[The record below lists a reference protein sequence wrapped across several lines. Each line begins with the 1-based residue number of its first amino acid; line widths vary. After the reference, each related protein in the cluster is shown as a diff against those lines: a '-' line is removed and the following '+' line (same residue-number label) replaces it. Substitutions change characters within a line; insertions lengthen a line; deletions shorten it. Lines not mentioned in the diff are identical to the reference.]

1 MEEDYFAFD
10 TPLVSDEE
18 EDKEDYFSFSTPL
31 PKTEPTIDQPLPQED
46 YTTEQNTTPVVDIDA
61 PIAEQQVSEAE
72 IQTNEI
78 LDQAEADESYDD
90 PRLRSAIEKTRV
102 QYTEAYGDE
111 YIKAQSAMVSD
122 TNQKI
127 IERRDQLIDAIN
139 KRYTDESGN
148 LSEVG
153 QLQLAK
159 VEEQFQTTEF
169 TPRNFEEDIQ
179 KQADYISEYMSQTD
193 NPIHRKLID
202 EMLELGYGV
211 NKIYGV
217 MTAAEFSP
225 ILGGALSLEE
235 TDDRLE
241 DAKVL
246 WEQGDLASRGLAGA
260 VVALQGLEVGL
271 GAVVGGKVAKKGVEL
286 LTGTNAKKMAR
297 ARLNAKGAAAAETE
311 VAKKAAVE
319 AKKVAEANKETQQ
332 AFIDAFETRTGKTIS
347 TGDAGNK
354 VIDPTLTRQAG
365 KETSEE
371 ILNYKNKPV
380 KDTLEEGLIEQTVQ
394 FAHLTDDPDVLV
406 SPLLKPEKFDG
417 IVAIASDLKKA
428 NPSAFG
434 KNETIIDDLFELTV
448 NEDLLASDELATM
461 LTKYNI
467 SFDEYVMSVVGSG
480 SEAGKI
486 LNKLSQIA
494 KARPASAVNAAK
506 EKAAKEAAG
515 SIRRTVMRVENIRRG
530 GLVSQLATASRNL
543 TSAGIRAPMESL
555 GNVMDESLYR
565 LSNDGVGAAV
575 GAVFNGDVWTD
586 SFRQMKYM
594 FRNPVEA
601 KRYTDILL
609 KRPELADQYDRMF
622 NNINEIQALTGRGK
636 GGVGD
641 TVLTALEDGVDL
653 LNTPNRLQEY
663 LIRRGAFFGELE
675 RLSRREWD
683 MDLIDVLN
691 KGKIRDLLND
701 ASSVR
706 PAGTRSFM
714 DLVDD
719 SVNKALDITYAKQPD
734 IPVFQST
741 ASFIV
746 RNGLTTVMPFPRFMF
761 NSMELLGQYAGGAS
775 IPIARKMASIVSK
788 GQRGPLTAKDRQ
800 RIQRNI
806 LGWSAIGAAY
816 QYRTSEDANADYK
829 MVTTSDDEMLDTTPQ
844 YPLRQFLYLG
854 EATKRAMDGTL
865 GDWFDIREFQDT
877 FLGVNFR
884 TGVGNVFLEEVA
896 DLATGLDLTAKEATG
911 KLLGSA
917 LGQYLSTWMVPF
929 GQVIESQRAAGL
941 RGTAYKDVREDPDLG
956 FWSTLGNEVKR
967 PFDQRGFT
975 MSAEEEAAL
984 PEREFLYS
992 EDGTKDRKNVLS
1004 RVIFGLNFQEKDAKY
1019 GEYLKGKGMQ
1029 EWELGSKSRVPSI
1042 QRTEN
1047 KELRKYIPTIVDIAQ
1062 NMETYV
1068 REAYQTKS
1076 DEFKARVSE
1085 NQYVNSEIVPLIK
1098 SQVNNLKRE
1107 LRDAGMQ
1114 YMSGDP
1120 YLIAQTQYRRMSPDF
1135 RKYATVKF
1143 IENNGRSPDGS
1154 NTADLQ
1160 EMIQLGKAYKEA
1172 IR

>member
-1 MEEDYFAFD
+1 MVEFVPFAEKLKSEE
-10 TPLVSDEE
+10 EE
-18 EDKEDYFSFSTPL
+18 EDTIEFVPFSEPL
-31 PKTEPTIDQPLPQED
+31 PKTEPTVEQSLPQED
-46 YTTEQNTTPVVDIDA
+46 YVTEQNTTPVVDIDA
-61 PIAEQQVSEAE
+61 PIPEQQTAVADAE
-72 IQTNEI
+72 MADMGI
-78 LDQAEADESYDD
+78 ADEPYED
-90 PRLRSAIEKTRV
+90 PRLDAAIAKTREYYS
-102 QYTEAYGDE
+102 QTMGDE
-111 YIKAQSAMVSD
+111 EYLAAVE
-122 TNQKI
+122 
-127 IERRDQLIDAIN
+127 ERRLELEEN
-139 KRYTDESGN
+139 TRVLMERYGITDE
-148 LSEVG
+148 E
-153 QLQLAK
+153 QLKQMRVERGLDAEIPTVEPFDYEAK
-159 VEEQFQTTEF
+159 ITEQS
-169 TPRNFEEDIQ
+169 
-179 KQADYISEYMSQTD
+179 DYIRDYMSQTD

-202 EMLELGYGV
+202 EMLDKGYGV
-211 NKIYGV
+211 NQIYGM
-217 MTAAEFSP
+217 MTAAEFTP
-225 ILGGALSLEE
+225 FLGTAMSIEE
-235 TDDRLE
+235 TDDMYEL
-241 DAKVL
+241 ASML
-246 WEQGDLASRGLAGA
+246 WQEGDLADKG
-260 VVALQGLEVGL
+260 VAAALMGLQGLEIVGS
-271 GAVVGGKVAKKGVEL
+271 AVVGGKLASKGVQL
-286 LTGTNAKKMAR
+286 LTPANVKKVSRAK
-297 ARLNAKGAAAAETE
+297 LNAKGAAAAETE
-311 VAKKAAVE
+311 VAKNAAVE

-332 AFIDAFETRTGKTIS
+332 AFIEAFETRTGKTIS
-347 TGDAGNK
+347 TGDEGNK

-380 KDTLEEGLIEQTVQ
+380 KDTLEEDLVDSTVQ

-428 NPSAFG
+428 NPDSFG
-434 KNETIIDDLFELTV
+434 KNDTIIDDLFELTV

-515 SIRRTVMRVENIRRG
+515 AIRKNVMRIENIRRG

-543 TSAGIRAPMESL
+543 TSGVIRAPMESL

-609 KRPELADQYDRMF
+609 DRPELSDQYDRMF
-622 NNINEIQALTGRGK
+622 NNINEIQALTGRGQ
-636 GGVGD
+636 GGVAD

-653 LNTPNRLQEY
+653 LNTPNRFQEY

-675 RLSRREWD
+675 RLARREWD
-683 MDLIDVLN
+683 IDLIDTLN
-691 KGKIRDLLND
+691 QGKIRDLLND
-701 ASSVR
+701 TQSVR
-706 PAGTRSFM
+706 PAGARSFM

-719 SVNKALDITYAKQPD
+719 SVNRALDITYAKQPD

-775 IPIARKMASIVSK
+775 IPIARKMASIVMK

-816 QYRTSEDANADYK
+816 QYRTSDDANADYK
-829 MVTTSDDEMLDTTPQ
+829 MVNTDEGEMLDTTPQ

-854 EATKRAMDGTL
+854 EATKRIMNGTM
-865 GDWFDIREFQDT
+865 GDWFDLREFQDT

-884 TGVGNVFLEEVA
+884 TGVGNVLLEEVA
-896 DLATGLDLTAKEATG
+896 DLATGLDLTAKESAA
-911 KLLGSA
+911 KLLGGA
-917 LGQYLSTWMVPF
+917 LGNYLSTWMVPF
-929 GQVIESQRAAGL
+929 GQVIEAQRAAGL
-941 RGTAYKDVREDPDLG
+941 RGTEYKDVREDPDLG

-975 MSAEEEAAL
+975 MMPETEEQL
-984 PEREFLYS
+984 PEREFLYA
-992 EDGTKDRKNVLS
+992 EDGTKDRKNILS
-1004 RVIFGLNFQEKDAKY
+1004 RVIFGLNFQERDAKY

-1047 KELRKYIPTIVDIAQ
+1047 KELRKHIPAIVDIAQ

-1068 REAYQTKS
+1068 REAYETKS
-1076 DEFKARVSE
+1076 PEFKAEVSE
-1085 NQYVNSEIVPLIK
+1085 EQYVNSEIVPLIK
-1098 SQVNNLKRE
+1098 SQVNNLKSE

-1114 YMSGDP
+1114 FMSGDP
-1120 YLIAQTQYRRMSPDF
+1120 YLIAQTEYRRMSPDF

-1143 IENNGRSPDGS
+1143 IENNGRAPDGS
-1154 NTADLQ
+1154 SAEDLQ
-1160 EMIQLGKAYKEA
+1160 EMVMLGKAYKKA

>member
-1 MEEDYFAFD
+1 MADFVPFASKL
-10 TPLVSDEE
+10 TSKEE
-18 EDKEDYFSFSTPL
+18 EDNGVTFVPFSAPL
-31 PKTEPTIDQPLPQED
+31 PKTQPTVEQPLPQED
-46 YTTEQNTTPVVDIDA
+46 YATEQNTTYVEDIDA
-61 PIAEQQVSEAE
+61 PTMGQQTSEAE
-72 IQTNEI
+72 LQMNEM
-78 LDQAEADESYDD
+78 LDQAKADESYED
-90 PRLRSAIEKTRV
+90 PRLKTAIEKTRI
-102 QYTEAYGDE
+102 QYTEAYGDD
-111 YIKAQSAMVSD
+111 YIEAQSGMVSD

-139 KRYTDESGN
+139 TKYTDESGN

-153 QLQLAK
+153 QLQLDK
-159 VEEQFQTTEF
+159 VQEQFQTTEF
-169 TPRNFEEDIQ
+169 IPRNFEEDIQ

-202 EMLELGYGV
+202 EMLDKDFAV
-211 NKIYGV
+211 NTIYGV
-217 MTAAEFSP
+217 MNGLEWSP
-225 ILGGALSLEE
+225 VMGAALSAEE
-235 TDDRLE
+235 TDDMYEIAQRFWDE
-241 DAKVL
+241 
-246 WEQGDLASRGLAGA
+246 GGLANNLIGTAVIGA
-260 VVALQGLEVGL
+260 QLVEVGL
-271 GAVVGGKVAKKGVEL
+271 SAMVGGKVAKKGVQL
-286 LTGTNAKKMAR
+286 LTGTNIKKMAR
-297 ARLNAKGAAAAETE
+297 AKLNAKGAAAAETE
-311 VAKKAAVE
+311 VAQKAAVE
-319 AKKVAEANKETQQ
+319 AKKVAEANKDVQQ
-332 AFIDAFETRTGKTIS
+332 ALIEAFETRTGKTIS
-347 TGDAGNK
+347 TGDAGKK
-354 VIDPTLTRQAG
+354 VIDPTLVRQAG

-380 KDTLEEGLIEQTVQ
+380 KDTLEEGLVDQTVQ

-406 SPLLKPEKFDG
+406 SALLKPEKFNG
-417 IVAIASDLKKA
+417 IVAVASELKKS
-428 NPSAFG
+428 NPSAFSS
-434 KNETIIDDLFELTV
+434 NETLIDDLFALTV
-448 NEDLLASDELATM
+448 NEDLLASDTLADM

-467 SFDEYVMSVVGSG
+467 SFDDYVLTVVGAG

-494 KARPASAVNAAK
+494 RARPAGAG
-506 EKAAKEAAG
+506 KAAKENAAKNAAG
-515 SIRRTVMRVENIRRG
+515 DIRKTVMRIENVRRG

-543 TSAGIRAPMESL
+543 TSGAIRAPMESL

-565 LSNDGVGAAV
+565 LSTGNKTGAI
-575 GAVFNGDVWTD
+575 GAIFDGDVWTD

-594 FRNPVEA
+594 FRNPIEA
-601 KRYTDILL
+601 KRYTDLLL
-609 KRPELADQYDRMF
+609 KRPELGDQFDRMF

-636 GGVGD
+636 GGAVD
-641 TVLTALEDGVDL
+641 TVLSALEDGVDVI
-653 LNTPNRLQEY
+653 NTPNRMQEY

-683 MDLIDVLN
+683 IDLVDALN
-691 KGKIRDLLND
+691 EGKVRDLLND

-714 DLVDD
+714 ELVDD

-775 IPIARKMASIVSK
+775 IPITRKMASLVSK

-865 GDWFDIREFQDT
+865 GDWFDVREFQDT

-896 DLATGLDLTAKEATG
+896 DLATGLDLTAEETTAKA
-911 KLLGSA
+911 LGGA
-917 LGQYLSTWMVPF
+917 LGQYLSTWAVPF

-956 FWSTLGNEVKR
+956 FWSTLGKEVKR

-984 PEREFLYS
+984 PEREFLYA
-992 EDGTKDRKNVLS
+992 EGGTKDRTNVLS

-1019 GEYLKGKGMQ
+1019 GEYLKSKGMQ

-1042 QRTEN
+1042 QRAEN
-1047 KELRKYIPTIVDIAQ
+1047 KELRKHIPTIVAIAES
-1062 NMETYV
+1062 MEGYV
-1068 REAYQTKS
+1068 RDAYQTKS
-1076 DEFKARVSE
+1076 LEFKEKITE

-1098 SQVNNLKRE
+1098 SQVSNLKSQ
-1107 LRDAGMQ
+1107 LRDAGME

-1120 YLIAQTQYRRMSPDF
+1120 YLIAQTKYRRMSPDF

-1143 IENNGRSPDGS
+1143 IEENGRSPDGS
-1154 NTADLQ
+1154 SAEDLQ
-1160 EMIQLGKAYKEA
+1160 QMIMLGEAYKEA

>member
-1 MEEDYFAFD
+1 MVDFVPFSNQ
-10 TPLVSDEE
+10 LSSEE
-18 EDKEDYFSFSTPL
+18 EESNEVEFVPFNTPL
-31 PKTEPTIDQPLPQED
+31 PTTQPTVEQPLPQED
-46 YTTEQNTTPVVDIDA
+46 YVTEQNTTSVVDIDA
-61 PIAEQQVSEAE
+61 PTMGQQTSEAE
-72 IQTNEI
+72 IQTNEM
-78 LDQAEADESYDD
+78 LDQAEADESYVD
-90 PRLRSAIEKTRV
+90 PRLDAAIEKTRV
-102 QYTEAYGDE
+102 QYTEAYGDDYRE
-111 YIKAQSAMVSD
+111 AQSGMASD

-148 LSEVG
+148 LSEEG
-153 QLQLAK
+153 QLQLDKAYQ
-159 VEEQFQTTEF
+159 QFQTTEF

-179 KQADYISEYMSQTD
+179 KQADYVSEYMSQTD
-193 NPIHRKLID
+193 NPIHRTLIN
-202 EMLELGYGV
+202 EMLDKGYGV
-211 NKIYGV
+211 NTIHG
-217 MTAAEFSP
+217 MMNGLEWTPIAGAALA
-225 ILGGALSLEE
+225 IEE
-235 TDDRLE
+235 TDDVYE
-241 DAKVL
+241 M
-246 WEQGDLASRGLAGA
+246 ASNIWKEG
-260 VVALQGLEVGL
+260 GL
-271 GAVVGGKVAKKGVEL
+271 GNKAIASTVMSLQVAEVIGSAFVGGKVAAKGINL
-286 LTGTNAKKMAR
+286 LTPSNLKKYNRAK
-297 ARLNAKGAAAAETE
+297 LNAKGAAAAETE
-311 VAKKAAVE
+311 VAKTAAAE
-319 AKKVAEANKETQQ
+319 AKKVAEANKQTGQDLI
-332 AFIDAFETRTGKTIS
+332 AAFELRTGKVIS
-347 TGDAGNK
+347 TGDASEK
-354 VIDPTLTRQAG
+354 VIDPTLVRQAG
-365 KETSEE
+365 KQTSEE
-371 ILNYKNKPV
+371 ILKFKNKPI
-380 KDTLEEGLIEQTVQ
+380 KSTLEESTLDQSAQ
-394 FAHLTDDPDVLV
+394 FAHLTDDPEVLM
-406 SPLLKPEKFDG
+406 SPMLKPEKFDA
-417 IVAIASDLKKA
+417 IVAVASELKKA
-428 NPSAFG
+428 NPKAFG

-448 NEDLLASDELATM
+448 NEDLLASDTLTDM

-467 SFDEYVMSVVGSG
+467 SFDDYVLTVVGSG

-494 KARPASAVNAAK
+494 RARPAGAG
-506 EKAAKEAAG
+506 KAAKENAAKNAAG
-515 SIRRTVMRVENIRRG
+515 DIRKTVMRVENVRRG

-543 TSAGIRAPMESL
+543 TSAVIRAPMESL

-565 LSNDGVGAAV
+565 LSTGNKTGAI
-575 GAVFNGDVWTD
+575 GAIFNGDVWTD

-594 FRNPVEA
+594 FRNPIEA
-601 KRYTDILL
+601 KRYTDLLL
-609 KRPELADQYDRMF
+609 KRPELGDQYDRMF

-636 GGVGD
+636 GGVTD
-641 TVLTALEDGVDL
+641 TVLSALEDGVDL
-653 LNTPNRLQEY
+653 LNTPNRIQEY

-683 MDLIDVLN
+683 MDLIDALN
-691 KGKIRDLLND
+691 QGKVRDLLND

-719 SVNKALDITYAKQPD
+719 SVSRALDITYAKQPD

-800 RIQRNI
+800 RISRNI

-816 QYRTSEDANADYK
+816 QYRTSEDANPDYK
-829 MVTTSDDEMLDTTPQ
+829 MLSTDDGSMLDTTPQ

-854 EATKRAMDGTL
+854 EATKRSIDGTL
-865 GDWFDIREFQDT
+865 GDWFDVREFQDT

-896 DLATGLDLTAKEATG
+896 DLATGLDLTAKETTA
-911 KLLGSA
+911 KVLGGA

-956 FWSTLGNEVKR
+956 FWSTLGKEIKR

-975 MSAEEEAAL
+975 MSAEEEATL

-1004 RVIFGLNFQEKDAKY
+1004 RVIFGLNFQERDAKY
-1019 GEYLKGKGMQ
+1019 GEYLTSKGMR

-1042 QRTEN
+1042 QRAEN
-1047 KELRKYIPTIVDIAQ
+1047 KELRKHIPTIVDIAQ
-1062 NMETYV
+1062 SMEGYV

-1076 DEFKARVSE
+1076 REFKEKVTE

-1098 SQVNNLKRE
+1098 SQVSNLKSQ
-1107 LRDAGMQ
+1107 LRDAGME

-1120 YLIAQTQYRRMSPDF
+1120 YLIAQTKYRRMSPDF
-1135 RKYATVKF
+1135 RKYATIKF
-1143 IENNGRSPDGS
+1143 IEENGRSPDGS
-1154 NTADLQ
+1154 SADDLQ
-1160 EMIQLGKAYKEA
+1160 QMVMLGQAYKEA

>member
-1 MEEDYFAFD
+1 MADFVSQNDEVRFVPMSNNLSFDEEEDNEVRFVPMD
-10 TPLVSDEE
+10 TPLVA
-18 EDKEDYFSFSTPL
+18 TR
-31 PKTEPTIDQPLPQED
+31 PTVEQPLPQED
-46 YTTEQNTTPVVDIDA
+46 YVTEQNTTSVVDIDA
-61 PIAEQQVSEAE
+61 PIIEQQTSEAE

-78 LDQAEADESYDD
+78 LDQDEADESYED
-90 PRLRSAIEKTRV
+90 PR
-102 QYTEAYGDE
+102 
-111 YIKAQSAMVSD
+111 IKAAIVEARK
-122 TNQKI
+122 NYA
-127 IERRDQLIDAIN
+127 ERDRGIRAEKEYYEGLAAQYGNEEAI
-139 KRYTDESGN
+139 KRQNDLLN
-148 LSEVG
+148 LSDYETG
-153 QLQLAK
+153 TEDNETKIQ
-159 VEEQFQTTEF
+159 EEAETIRNYMNSTE
-169 TPRNFEEDIQ
+169 
-179 KQADYISEYMSQTD
+179 

-202 EMLELGYGV
+202 ELLDKGYGTDT
-211 NKIYGV
+211 ISRLITG
-217 MTAAEFSP
+217 AEYTP
-225 ILGGALSLEE
+225 ILGTAMAIEEIDDDLALAKRLWDEGSLADRGIVVGLGLITGAELIG
-235 TDDRLE
+235 T
-241 DAKVL
+241 AIVGGK
-246 WEQGDLASRGLAGA
+246 LASRG
-260 VVALQGLEVGL
+260 VQ
-271 GAVVGGKVAKKGVEL
+271 L
-286 LTGTNAKKMAR
+286 LTGTNVKKMAR

-311 VAKKAAVE
+311 VAQKAAVE
-319 AKKVAEANKETQQ
+319 AKKVAEANKEIQQ
-332 AFIDAFETRTGKTIS
+332 ALIDAFETRTGKTIS
-347 TGDAGNK
+347 TGDAGKK
-354 VIDPTLTRQAG
+354 VIDPTLVRQAG

-371 ILNYKNKPV
+371 ILNYKNKSV
-380 KDTLEEGLIEQTVQ
+380 KDTLEESLVDQTAQ
-394 FAHLTDDPDVLV
+394 FAHLTDDPDVLAA
-406 SPLLKPEKFDG
+406 PYLKPEKFNG

-434 KNETIIDDLFELTV
+434 SNETLIDDLFELTV
-448 NEDLLASDELATM
+448 NEDLLASDTLADM

-467 SFDEYVMSVVGSG
+467 SFDDYVLTVVGAG

-494 KARPASAVNAAK
+494 KARPAGAVNAAK

-515 SIRRTVMRVENIRRG
+515 SIRKTIMRLENVRRG
-530 GLVSQLATASRNL
+530 GLVSQVATASRNL
-543 TSAGIRAPMESL
+543 TSAGIRAPLESL

-565 LSNDGVGAAV
+565 LSNDGVGAAA

-594 FRNPVEA
+594 FRNPIEA
-601 KRYTDILL
+601 KRYTDLLL
-609 KRPELADQYDRMF
+609 KRPELGDQFDRMF

-641 TVLTALEDGVDL
+641 TVLTALEDAVDVI
-653 LNTPNRLQEY
+653 NTPNRLQEY

-675 RLSRREWD
+675 RLSRREWNI
-683 MDLIDVLN
+683 DLIDTLN

-896 DLATGLDLTAKEATG
+896 DLATGLDLTAEETTAKV
-911 KLLGSA
+911 LGGA

-1019 GEYLKGKGMQ
+1019 GEYLKGKGMR

-1042 QRTEN
+1042 QRIEN

-1076 DEFKARVSE
+1076 DEFKAKVSE
-1085 NQYVNSEIVPLIK
+1085 NQYVNSEIIPLIK

>member
-1 MEEDYFAFD
+1 MADFVPFASK
-10 TPLVSDEE
+10 LASKEE
-18 EDKEDYFSFSTPL
+18 EDNGVTFVPFSASL
-31 PKTEPTIDQPLPQED
+31 PKTQPTVEQPLPQED
-46 YTTEQNTTPVVDIDA
+46 YTTEQNTTYVADIDA
-61 PIAEQQVSEAE
+61 PTMGQQTSEAE
-72 IQTNEI
+72 IQTNEM
-78 LDQAEADESYDD
+78 LDQAKADESYED
-90 PRLRSAIEKTRV
+90 PRL
-102 QYTEAYGDE
+102 
-111 YIKAQSAMVSD
+111 KAA
-122 TNQKI
+122 I
-127 IERRDQLIDAIN
+127 IEARKNYADRDKGVRAEKEYYEGLAAQYGNKEAIKRQDDLID
-139 KRYTDESGN
+139 
-148 LSEVG
+148 LSDNETKI
-153 QLQLAK
+153 Q
-159 VEEQFQTTEF
+159 EEAEIIRT
-169 TPRNFEEDIQ
+169 
-179 KQADYISEYMSQTD
+179 YMSSTE

-202 EMLELGYGV
+202 ELLDKGYGTDTISRLITGAELTPV
-211 NKIYGV
+211 LG
-217 MTAAEFSP
+217 TAMA
-225 ILGGALSLEE
+225 IEE
-235 TDDRLE
+235 LDD
-241 DAKVL
+241 
-246 WEQGDLASRGLAGA
+246 DLALAKNLWNEGSLVDKGIAVGFGLITGA
-260 VVALQGLEVGL
+260 ELIGT
-271 GAVVGGKVAKKGVEL
+271 AVVGGKLASRGVQL
-286 LTGTNAKKMAR
+286 LTGTNVKKMAR
-297 ARLNAKGAAAAETE
+297 AKLNAKGAAAAETE
-311 VAKKAAVE
+311 VAKTAAAE
-319 AKKVAEANKETQQ
+319 AKKVAEANKATQQ
-332 AFIDAFETRTGKTIS
+332 SLIEAFETRTGKTIS
-347 TGDAGNK
+347 TGESGNK
-354 VIDPTLTRQAG
+354 VIDTELVRQEG
-365 KETSEE
+365 IKTSEE
-371 ILNYKNKPV
+371 IMNYKNKPI
-380 KDTLEEGLIEQTVQ
+380 KSTLEEGILDQSAQ
-394 FAHLTDDPDVLV
+394 FAHLTDDPEVLM
-406 SPLLKPEKFDG
+406 SPLLKPEKFDA
-417 IVAIASDLKKA
+417 IVAVASDLKKA
-428 NPSAFG
+428 NPEAFG

-448 NEDLLASDELATM
+448 NEDLLASDALTDM

-467 SFDEYVMSVVGSG
+467 SFDDYVLTVVGSG

-494 KARPASAVNAAK
+494 RARPAGAG
-506 EKAAKEAAG
+506 KAAKENAAKNAAG
-515 SIRRTVMRVENIRRG
+515 DIRKTVMRIENVRRG
-530 GLVSQLATASRNL
+530 GLVSQVATASRNL
-543 TSAGIRAPMESL
+543 TSGAIRAPMESL

-565 LSNDGVGAAV
+565 LSTGNKTGAI
-575 GAVFNGDVWTD
+575 GAIFDGDVWTD

-594 FRNPVEA
+594 FRNPIEA

-609 KRPELADQYDRMF
+609 KRPELGDQFDRMF

-636 GGVGD
+636 GGAVD
-641 TVLTALEDGVDL
+641 TVLSALEDGVDI
-653 LNTPNRLQEY
+653 LNTPNRMQEY

-683 MDLIDVLN
+683 IDLIDALN
-691 KGKIRDLLND
+691 QGKVRDLLND

-775 IPIARKMASIVSK
+775 IPITRKMASLVSK

-829 MVTTSDDEMLDTTPQ
+829 MVTTSDDAMLDTTPQ

-865 GDWFDIREFQDT
+865 GDWFDVREFQDT

-896 DLATGLDLTAKEATG
+896 DLATGLDLTAEETTAKA
-911 KLLGSA
+911 LGGA
-917 LGQYLSTWMVPF
+917 LGQYLSTWAVPF

-975 MSAEEEAAL
+975 LSAEEEAAL
-984 PEREFLYS
+984 PEREFLYA
-992 EDGTKDRKNVLS
+992 EDGTKDRTNVLS

-1019 GEYLKGKGMQ
+1019 GEYLKSKGMQ

-1042 QRTEN
+1042 QRAEN
-1047 KELRKYIPTIVDIAQ
+1047 KELRKHIPTIVAIAES
-1062 NMETYV
+1062 MEGYV
-1068 REAYQTKS
+1068 RDAYQTKS
-1076 DEFKARVSE
+1076 LEFKEKITE

-1098 SQVNNLKRE
+1098 SQVSNLKSQLRE
-1107 LRDAGMQ
+1107 SGME

-1120 YLIAQTQYRRMSPDF
+1120 YLIAQTKYRRMSPDF

-1143 IENNGRSPDGS
+1143 IEENGRSPDGS
-1154 NTADLQ
+1154 STDDLQ
-1160 EMIQLGKAYKEA
+1160 QMIMLGKAYKEA

>member
-10 TPLVSDEE
+10 TPLVSDEDE
-18 EDKEDYFSFSTPL
+18 KEDDYFSFSTPL
-31 PKTEPTIDQPLPQED
+31 PATKPTVEQPLPQEEYVD
-46 YTTEQNTTPVVDIDA
+46 EQNTTSVVDIDA
-61 PIAEQQVSEAE
+61 PTQEQMSAVF
-72 IQTNEI
+72 QT
-78 LDQAEADESYDD
+78 DQAEAETADEPYED
-90 PRLRSAIEKTRV
+90 PRLDAAIAKTREYYSKTYGDPEYLAAIEKQRLEDEESKRV
-102 QYTEAYGDE
+102 LMERYGFTDE
-111 YIKAQSAMVSD
+111 Q
-122 TNQKI
+122 
-127 IERRDQLIDAIN
+127 QLIDLRIE
-139 KRYTDESGN
+139 RG
-148 LSEVG
+148 
-153 QLQLAK
+153 
-159 VEEQFQTTEF
+159 
-169 TPRNFEEDIQ
+169 FEPEIPMATMPDYEADIQ
-179 KQADYISEYMSQTD
+179 NQADYIREYMGQTD
-193 NPIHRKLID
+193 NPVHRKLID
-202 EMLELGYGV
+202 ELLDYGYGV
-211 NKIYGV
+211 NTIYGV
-217 MTAAEFSP
+217 MQAAQLTP
-225 ILGGALSLEE
+225 GVGTVLSLEE
-235 TDDRLE
+235 TDDVLE
-241 DAKVL
+241 LASDL
-246 WEQGDLASRGLAGA
+246 WKEGDLASRGIAAA
-260 VVALQGLEVGL
+260 VVGLQGLEVIGS
-271 GAVVGGKVAKKGVEL
+271 AVVGGKLASKGVQL
-286 LTGTNAKKMAR
+286 LTPANVKKASRAK
-297 ARLNAKGAAAAETE
+297 LNAKGAAAAETE
-311 VAKKAAVE
+311 VAKNAAAE

-332 AFIDAFETRTGKTIS
+332 AFIEAFETRTGKTIS
-347 TGDAGNK
+347 TGDEGNK

-380 KDTLEEGLIEQTVQ
+380 KDTLEEDLVDSTVQ

-428 NPSAFG
+428 NPDSFG
-434 KNETIIDDLFELTV
+434 KNDTIIDDLFELTV

-515 SIRRTVMRVENIRRG
+515 AIRKTVMRIENIRRG

-543 TSAGIRAPMESL
+543 TSGVIRAPMESL

-609 KRPELADQYDRMF
+609 DRPELSDQYDRMF
-622 NNINEIQALTGRGK
+622 NNINEIQALTGRGQ
-636 GGVGD
+636 GGVAD

-653 LNTPNRLQEY
+653 LNTPNRFQEY

-675 RLSRREWD
+675 RLARREWD
-683 MDLIDVLN
+683 IDLIDTLN
-691 KGKIRDLLND
+691 QGKIRDLLND
-701 ASSVR
+701 TQSVR
-706 PAGTRSFM
+706 PAGARSFM

-719 SVNKALDITYAKQPD
+719 SVNRALDITYAKQPD

-775 IPIARKMASIVSK
+775 IPIARKMASIVMK

-806 LGWSAIGAAY
+806 LGWASIGAAY
-816 QYRTSEDANADYK
+816 QYRTSDDANADYK
-829 MVTTSDDEMLDTTPQ
+829 MVNTDEGEMLDTTPQ

-865 GDWFDIREFQDT
+865 GDWFDMREFQDT

-884 TGVGNVFLEEVA
+884 TGVGNVLLEEVA
-896 DLATGLDLTAKEATG
+896 DLATGLDLTASESAA
-911 KLLGSA
+911 KLLGGA
-917 LGQYLSTWMVPF
+917 LGNYLSTWMVPF
-929 GQVIESQRAAGL
+929 GQVIEAQRAAGL
-941 RGTAYKDVREDPDLG
+941 RGTEYKDVREDPDLG

-975 MSAEEEAAL
+975 MMPETEEQL
-984 PEREFLYS
+984 PEREFLYA

-1004 RVIFGLNFQEKDAKY
+1004 RVIFGLNFQERDAKY
-1019 GEYLKGKGMQ
+1019 GEYLKSKGMQ

-1047 KELRKYIPTIVDIAQ
+1047 KELRKHIPAIVDIAQ

-1076 DEFKARVSE
+1076 PEFKAEVTE
-1085 NQYVNSEIVPLIK
+1085 EQYVNSEIIPLIK
-1098 SQVNNLKRE
+1098 SQVNNLKSE
-1107 LRDAGMQ
+1107 LREAGMQ
-1114 YMSGDP
+1114 FMSGDP
-1120 YLIAQTQYRRMSPDF
+1120 YLIAQTEYRRMSPDF

-1143 IENNGRSPDGS
+1143 IENNGRAPDGS
-1154 NTADLQ
+1154 SAEDLQ
-1160 EMIQLGKAYKEA
+1160 EMVMLGKAYKKA